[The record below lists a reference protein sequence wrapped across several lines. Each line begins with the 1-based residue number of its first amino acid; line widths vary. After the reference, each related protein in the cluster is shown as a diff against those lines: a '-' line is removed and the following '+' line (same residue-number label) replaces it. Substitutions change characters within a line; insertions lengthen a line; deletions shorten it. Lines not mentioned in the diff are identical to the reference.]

1 MSASLGS
8 NAYQWSDGFPGTFE
22 NRVKP
27 WICNQSVIS
36 QSVIWVV
43 WSWGQSNE
51 KVTILSVLHLLMG
64 NVWRSSMRE
73 HEGTLDTCVSLYNV
87 IKTNEKFGHAFVVQ
101 LDPHFDPR
109 GLRAPHRLD
118 FGYAHDVLCGLG
130 GLASSFRFLSIQTV
144 CAVDWNGLAREAF
157 ELSHDAKFIQGNI
170 GLPSAVYQ
178 MHCRQHELGVQPLIS
193 AGIPVNLCPHR
204 DINGVIWMNAA
215 SLCQM
220 F

>member
-1 MSASLGS
+1 
-8 NAYQWSDGFPGTFE
+8 
-22 NRVKP
+22 
-27 WICNQSVIS
+27 
-36 QSVIWVV
+36 
-43 WSWGQSNE
+43 
-51 KVTILSVLHLLMG
+51 
-64 NVWRSSMRE
+64 MRE

-101 LDPHFDPR
+101 LDPHFDPL

-144 CAVDWNGLAREAF
+144 CAVDWNGLAREHLNSTMMPSSFRATLDF
-157 ELSHDAKFIQGNI
+157 PLLSIKRTVVSMSLESSLSFRRGSH
-170 GLPSAVYQ
+170 
-178 MHCRQHELGVQPLIS
+178 
-193 AGIPVNLCPHR
+193 VNLCPHR